1 MAKDGDGS
9 GRFVTNAQCPRR
21 VVRPGSTDL
30 SEAELL
36 RCLDEYPDV
45 ALIVGPDGTIRWG
58 NRAGEKLFG
67 RSVESSVGLSGLD
80 FVHPEDI
87 ELVLRSLTS
96 IQGKETGSPI
106 ELRVRSSSG
115 WRLVEVIG
123 TPVSWLGEG
132 SVLLSLRDLTER
144 RRFEVSHDA
153 ESGFRSLVQNAAVL
167 TILLSP
173 DGLVRSCSGAL
184 TRLLGHDSELVEG
197 RPLEDL
203 ISAGDRPALQEA
215 LHRAARGATT
225 VSPVVVVV
233 SMVRFGTETL
243 VPFELSFV
251 NLLDDPTVSGFVVSG
266 VDVTER
272 RRLER
277 ELQYQAFHDSL
288 TGLGNRALFQDR
300 LDHAVKR
307 SNRAGRRLTL
317 FFLDV
322 DNLKSINDTLGHA
335 AGDAVLRASAER
347 VRGCLRASDTAAR
360 IGGDEFGVL
369 IEDMVH
375 LGGSVVLAE
384 QLLAACREPIQVG
397 ANLLWTTLSIGIT
410 FDTPGATVEQL
421 LQNADRAMYTAK
433 KNGKDRFEII
443 DGRDLLNEDAP
454 AVENRWTT
462 AGRPARPGQ
471 RGAWVADE
479 LTAAG
484 PAPANSAS

>member
-1 MAKDGDGS
+1 
-9 GRFVTNAQCPRR
+9 
-21 VVRPGSTDL
+21 
-30 SEAELL
+30 
-36 RCLDEYPDV
+36 
-45 ALIVGPDGTIRWG
+45 
-58 NRAGEKLFG
+58 
-67 RSVESSVGLSGLD
+67 
-80 FVHPEDI
+80 
-87 ELVLRSLTS
+87 
-96 IQGKETGSPI
+96 
-106 ELRVRSSSG
+106 
-115 WRLVEVIG
+115 
-123 TPVSWLGEG
+123 
-132 SVLLSLRDLTER
+132 
-144 RRFEVSHDA
+144 
-153 ESGFRSLVQNAAVL
+153 
-167 TILLSP
+167 
-173 DGLVRSCSGAL
+173 
-184 TRLLGHDSELVEG
+184 
-197 RPLEDL
+197 
-203 ISAGDRPALQEA
+203 
-215 LHRAARGATT
+215 
-225 VSPVVVVV
+225 
-233 SMVRFGTETL
+233 MVRYGTETL

-300 LDHAVKR
+300 LDHAVQR

-384 QLLAACREPIQVG
+384 QLLAACREPIQVDG
-397 ANLLWTTLSIGIT
+397 NLLWTTLSIGIT
-410 FDTPGATVEQL
+410 FDTPGASVEQL
-421 LQNADRAMYTAK
+421 LQNADRAMYMAK

-443 DGRDLLNEDAP
+443 DARDLLNEDAP
-454 AVENRWTT
+454 TVENRWTT
-462 AGRPARPGQ
+462 PAAPFGSEQ

-484 PAPANSAS
+484 PAPARRRS

>member
-1 MAKDGDGS
+1 MPNVSGDS
-9 GRFVTNAQCPRR
+9 SDLGRH
-21 VVRPGSTDL
+21 L
-30 SEAELL
+30 SETELL

-67 RSVESSVGLSGLD
+67 RSVESSIGMSGLD

-106 ELRVRSSSG
+106 ELRVRSSEG

-132 SVLLSLRDLTER
+132 SVLLSIRDLTER

-153 ESGFRSLVQNAAVL
+153 DSGFRSLVHNAAVL
-167 TILLSP
+167 TILLSS

-203 ISAGDRPALQEA
+203 ISPGDRPALQEA
-215 LHRAARGATT
+215 LHQATRGATT

-233 SMVRFGTETL
+233 SMVRYGTEAL

-300 LDHAVKR
+300 LEHAVTR

-397 ANLLWTTLSIGIT
+397 SNLLWTTLSIGIT
-410 FDTPGATVEQL
+410 FDTPGAGLEQL

-454 AVENRWTT
+454 ALENRWT
-462 AGRPARPGQ
+462 APATPFGSGPRD
-471 RGAWVADE
+471 AWVADE

-484 PAPANSAS
+484 PAPATSST